1 MSGKAPLETSPA
13 NVVNEREFEV
23 IFREI
28 REYSTIK
35 HVLEGNSERVIF
47 NKQRVKSI
55 DCQVMSVL
63 FQDVLRHKTVSKL
76 EDENFIFIRRAI
88 DVKTRASLDKRI
100 AERKKLGEEVAAYV
114 TEPNTNVDIEDRDKS
129 HKRLKHAVRKLVNL
143 NTNRMLDVLGY

>member
-129 HKRLKHAVRKLVNL
+129 QKRLKHAVRKLVNL